1 MTGIDTLL
9 FVHEVLSVITDCTG
23 ANGFTAVPPEFLRL
37 TLWTSRINA
46 STIILMETKLIWDE
60 GKRIAN
66 LSKHGLD
73 FADAGEVLD
82 SLYRLDISA
91 VRGGETRTQSFSY
104 VMGCLRVLTVVHI
117 DREGATR
124 VISYRRASTE
134 EREAYYEW
142 IND

>member
-1 MTGIDTLL
+1 M
-9 FVHEVLSVITDCTG
+9 
-23 ANGFTAVPPEFLRL
+23 
-37 TLWTSRINA
+37 TSR
-46 STIILMETKLIWDE
+46 LIWDE
-60 GKRIAN
+60 DKRMAN

-91 VRGGETRTQSFSY
+91 VRGGEVRTQSLSY

-117 DREGATR
+117 DREGDTR

-142 IND
+142 ISD